1 MHSFSS
7 YLRLGYEHIM
17 SVQALDH
24 ILFVVVLM
32 AVYQTRSWLRIIAAV
47 TFFTIGHSI
56 TLSLGALDV
65 LSIDKGLVEFLIPFT
80 ILLTALFNLTRAG
93 QNQKSQTK
101 AWIAGVFGL
110 IHGLG
115 FSNYYDMLV
124 MGEQTY
130 WEALLPFNLG
140 IELAQLLLVAITL
153 VFMGVYNFMLNRK
166 IRDWNLFISGAGF
179 GLAFWMCLENW
190 PFA

>member
-1 MHSFSS
+1 MQTFST

-17 SVQALDH
+17 SIQAMDH

-32 AVYQTRSWLRIIAAV
+32 AVYQSRNWLRVVAAV
-47 TFFTIGHSI
+47 TFFTIGHSL

-65 LSIDKGLVEFLIPFT
+65 IKIDKGIIEFLIPLT
-80 ILLTALFNLTRAG
+80 ILLTALYNLTKSG
-93 QNQKSQTK
+93 QNQNNKSK
-101 AWIAGVFGL
+101 VWIAGVFGL

-124 MGEQTY
+124 MGDSNY
-130 WEALLPFNLG
+130 WQALLPFNLG

-153 VFMGVYNFMLNRK
+153 LLMGVYSFMLNRK
-166 IRDWNLFISGAGF
+166 IRDWNLFVSGAGF
-179 GLAFWMCLENW
+179 GLALIMCLENW
-190 PFA
+190 PF

>member
-1 MHSFSS
+1 MQTFST

-17 SVQALDH
+17 SVQAMDH

-32 AVYQTRSWLRIIAAV
+32 AVYQSRNWLRVVTAV
-47 TFFTIGHSI
+47 TFFTIGHSL

-65 LSIDKGLVEFLIPFT
+65 IKIDKGIIEFLIPLT
-80 ILLTALFNLTRAG
+80 ILLTALYNLTKSG
-93 QNQKSQTK
+93 QNQNNKSK
-101 AWIAGVFGL
+101 VWIAGVFGL

-124 MGEQTY
+124 MGDSNY
-130 WEALLPFNLG
+130 WQALLPFNLG

-153 VFMGVYNFMLNRK
+153 LVMGIYSFMLNRK
-166 IRDWNLFISGAGF
+166 IRDWNLFVSGAGF
-179 GLAFWMCLENW
+179 GLALIMCLENW
-190 PFA
+190 PF

>member
-1 MHSFSS
+1 MQTFST

-17 SVQALDH
+17 SLQALDH

-32 AVYQTRSWLRIIAAV
+32 AVYQTRSWLRIITAI

-56 TLSLGALDV
+56 TLSLGAFNIV
-65 LSIDKGLVEFLIPFT
+65 NINKGLIEFLIPLT
-80 ILLTALFNLTRAG
+80 ILLTALYNLTKPG
-93 QNQKSQTK
+93 QNQKSSTK

-124 MGEQTY
+124 MGDQNY

-153 VFMGVYNFMLNRK
+153 VLMGIYNFMLNRK
-166 IRDWNLFISGAGF
+166 IRDWNLFVSGAGF
-179 GLAFWMCLENW
+179 GLSLWLCLQAW
-190 PFA
+190 PL

>member
-1 MHSFSS
+1 
-7 YLRLGYEHIM
+7 M
-17 SVQALDH
+17 SLQALDH

-32 AVYQTRSWLRIIAAV
+32 AVYQTRNWLRIVAAI

-56 TLSLGALDV
+56 TLSLGAFNV
-65 LSIDKGLVEFLIPFT
+65 ISIDKGLIEFLIPLT
-80 ILLTALFNLTRAG
+80 ILLTALFNLTKAG
-93 QNQKSQTK
+93 QNQKSSTK
-101 AWIAGVFGL
+101 AWIAGFFGL

-124 MGEQTY
+124 MGDQNY

-153 VFMGVYNFMLNRK
+153 VLMGIYNFMLNRK
-166 IRDWNLFISGAGF
+166 IRDWNLFVSGAGF
-179 GLAFWMCLENW
+179 GLALWLCLQAW
-190 PFA
+190 PF

>member
-80 ILLTALFNLTRAG
+80 ILLTALFNLTKAG

-153 VFMGVYNFMLNRK
+153 VIMGVYNFMLNRK

>member
-1 MHSFSS
+1 MQTFST

-32 AVYQTRSWLRIIAAV
+32 AVYQTKNWLRIVGAV

-56 TLSLGALDV
+56 TLSLGALEV
-65 LSIDKGLVEFLIPFT
+65 VNIDKALIEFLIPLT
-80 ILLTALFNLTRAG
+80 ILLTAIYNVTKAG
-93 QNQKSQTK
+93 QNQKGRTK
-101 AWIAGVFGL
+101 LWIAGIFGL

-153 VFMGVYNFMLNRK
+153 ALMGVYHFILNRK

-179 GLAFWMCLENW
+179 GLALVMCLENW
-190 PFA
+190 PF

>member
-1 MHSFSS
+1 MQTFST

-17 SVQALDH
+17 SLQALDH

-32 AVYQTRSWLRIIAAV
+32 AVYQTRNWLRIVAAI

-56 TLSLGALDV
+56 TLSLGAFDV
-65 LSIDKGLVEFLIPFT
+65 ISIDKGLIEFLIPLT
-80 ILLTALFNLTRAG
+80 ILLTALFNLTKAG
-93 QNQKSQTK
+93 QNQKSSTK
-101 AWIAGVFGL
+101 AWIAGFFGL

-124 MGEQTY
+124 MGDQNY

-153 VFMGVYNFMLNRK
+153 VLMGIYNFMLNRK
-166 IRDWNLFISGAGF
+166 IRDWNLFVSGAGF
-179 GLAFWMCLENW
+179 GLALWLCLQAW
-190 PFA
+190 PF

>member
-1 MHSFSS
+1 MQTFST

-17 SVQALDH
+17 SVQAMDH

-32 AVYQTRSWLRIIAAV
+32 AVYQSRNWLRVVAAV
-47 TFFTIGHSI
+47 TFFTIGHSL

-65 LSIDKGLVEFLIPFT
+65 IKIDKGIIEFLIPLT
-80 ILLTALFNLTRAG
+80 ILLTALYNLTKSG
-93 QNQKSQTK
+93 QNQNNKSK
-101 AWIAGVFGL
+101 VWIAGVFGL

-124 MGEQTY
+124 MGDSNY
-130 WEALLPFNLG
+130 WQALLPFNLG

-153 VFMGVYNFMLNRK
+153 LLMGIYSFMLNRK
-166 IRDWNLFISGAGF
+166 IRDWNLFVSGAGF
-179 GLAFWMCLENW
+179 GLALIMCLENW
-190 PFA
+190 PF

>member
-1 MHSFSS
+1 MQTFST

-17 SVQALDH
+17 SVQAMDH

-32 AVYQTRSWLRIIAAV
+32 AVYQSRNWLRVVTAV
-47 TFFTIGHSI
+47 TFFTIGHSL

-65 LSIDKGLVEFLIPFT
+65 IKIDKGIIEFLIPLT
-80 ILLTALFNLTRAG
+80 ILLTALYNLTKSG
-93 QNQKSQTK
+93 QNQNNKSK
-101 AWIAGVFGL
+101 VWIAGVFGL

-124 MGEQTY
+124 MGDSNY
-130 WEALLPFNLG
+130 WQAILPFNLG

-153 VFMGVYNFMLNRK
+153 LVMGIYSFMLNRK
-166 IRDWNLFISGAGF
+166 IRDWNLFVSGAGF
-179 GLAFWMCLENW
+179 GLALIMCLENW
-190 PFA
+190 PF

>member
-1 MHSFSS
+1 MQTFST

-17 SVQALDH
+17 SVQAMDH

-32 AVYQTRSWLRIIAAV
+32 AVYQSRNWLRVVAAV
-47 TFFTIGHSI
+47 TFFTIGHSL
-56 TLSLGALDV
+56 TLSLGALEV
-65 LSIDKGLVEFLIPFT
+65 IKIDKGIIEFLIPLT
-80 ILLTALFNLTRAG
+80 ILLTALYNLTKSG
-93 QNQKSQTK
+93 QNQNNKSK

-124 MGEQTY
+124 MGDSNY
-130 WEALLPFNLG
+130 WQALLPFNLG

-153 VFMGVYNFMLNRK
+153 LLMGVYSFMLNRK
-166 IRDWNLFISGAGF
+166 IRDWNLFVSGAGF
-179 GLAFWMCLENW
+179 GLALIMCLENW
-190 PFA
+190 PF